1 MDKFDDLDGLLNN
14 DDENKEDQFTSF
26 IKKVF
31 QTISERDLDIVD
43 AFGEPKSIEYF
54 EEDGYYV
61 QKKTWSLNGSE
72 IVEVVRSNK
81 PFDEIVEL
89 TLEERLKKAI
99 EEEDYEEAVVVREL
113 MKLKLDGE

>member
-72 IVEVVRSNK
+72 IVE
-81 PFDEIVEL
+81 L